1 MTKLSLVLKGTKVG
15 LVLLQAAFF
24 SVYCLSRMIIPEWN
38 GGKMPRK
45 VIRENTRTRKAK
57 IMEATDEFLVLFDFN
72 STFSV
77 IRE

>member
-1 MTKLSLVLKGTKVG
+1 
-15 LVLLQAAFF
+15 
-24 SVYCLSRMIIPEWN
+24 MIIPERN